1 MKSLYTP
8 YAVTISDHAAG
19 PPSSPS
25 AGDIWYAT
33 NYCGTGTR
41 QQFQYNASGGT
52 WDLVGTMALLYD
64 SQAAGVTF
72 ATSSITTPSLPQTFK
87 NLRVEWRAVSTA
99 GGLDQLTIRF
109 NGDSSAHYYYTS
121 VYNQNGTISGGTTGG
136 TLATYISCGWVTQS
150 SGFPGGGTFDVMD
163 YASTQY
169 KPLTGNSHAENTA
182 VPTWITGSH
191 GGQYNQSTPGIST
204 ITFGL
209 FASAASFQ
217 SGRFMVY
224 GIN

>member
-1 MKSLYTP
+1 MKTIYTP
-8 YAVTISDHAAG
+8 YAVTVSDHASG

-25 AGDIWYAT
+25 TGDIWYAT

-72 ATSSITTPSLPQTFK
+72 ATASITTPSLPQNFK
-87 NLRVEWRAVSTA
+87 NLHVKWKAVSTQA
-99 GGLDQLTIRF
+99 SLDILTIRF
-109 NGDSSAHYYYTS
+109 NGDAAAHYYYISAFDQNSTYGTNTS
-121 VYNQNGTISGGTTGG
+121 AG
-136 TLATYISCGWVTQS
+136 TLATYMQAGYVTQA
-150 SGFPGGGTFDVMD
+150 SGFPAGGTFDVMD
-163 YASTQY
+163 YSSVSY
-169 KPLTGNSHAENTA
+169 KPMIGVSHAENTA
-182 VPTWITGSH
+182 TPTWIVTKH
-191 GGQYNQSTPGIST
+191 GGQYNQASPSIST

-209 FASAASFQ
+209 FGSGASFQ

>member
-8 YAVTISDHAAG
+8 YAITVSDHAAG

-25 AGDIWYAT
+25 TGDIWYAT
-33 NYCGTGTR
+33 NYMSTGTR

-72 ATSSITTPSLPQTFK
+72 ATASITTPSLPQTFK

-99 GGLDQLTIRF
+99 ASLDNLTVRF
-109 NGDSSAHYYYTS
+109 NGDSSAHYYYSTAS
-121 VYNQNGTISGGTTGG
+121 DNNSTYGTTTTGS
-136 TLATYISCGWVTQS
+136 TLATYMAIGYVTQA

-169 KPLTGNSHAENTA
+169 KVVTGRSHAEANAT
-182 VPTWITGSH
+182 PTWILGTH
-191 GGQYNQSTPGIST
+191 GAQYNQSTPSITT

-209 FASAASFQ
+209 FGSAASFQ